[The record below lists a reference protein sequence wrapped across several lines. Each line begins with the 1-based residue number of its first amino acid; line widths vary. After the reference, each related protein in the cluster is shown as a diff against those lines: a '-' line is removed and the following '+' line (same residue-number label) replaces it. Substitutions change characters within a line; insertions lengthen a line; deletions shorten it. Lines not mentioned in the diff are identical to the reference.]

1 MFISGI
7 DVRVEVLDEVKSWEE
22 AVEIASRSLL
32 MDQCITEK
40 YIDEVKMNIQKECDR
55 FLVDHNIILAHS
67 RPNQEVKNNGLSFL
81 KVNQGVFFPKIKEKV
96 KLIFVISALDTKT
109 HMAWLQKFAKIMDDL
124 EMVEKLNEE
133 TDKMEIIKIFKDKI

>member
-1 MFISGI
+1 MFIRGI

-40 YIDEVKMNIQKECDR
+40 YIDEVKKNIQKECDR

>member
-7 DVRVEVLDEVKSWEE
+7 DVRVEVLDEVKTWEE

-67 RPNQEVKNNGLSFL
+67 RPNQEAKNNGLSFL
-81 KVNQGVFFPKIKEKV
+81 KVNQGVSFPKIKEKI

-133 TDKMEIIKIFKDKI
+133 TDKMEIIKIFKEKI